1 MCGIF
6 GYASYLTEKTK
17 KDISDI
23 LITGLKRIEYRGYDS
38 AGFCIQ
44 GDDNKNYVL
53 FKEVGK
59 VDKLDIM
66 RSNQDIVNMD
76 TLLTNHV
83 GIAHTRW
90 ATHGQPSVVNCHPLR
105 SDESG
110 CFLVVH
116 NGIITNYKTIKKF
129 LENRKYEFQ
138 SDTDTEIA
146 ATLALYFYKEECKK
160 GNKPKFIDIVKKVV
174 KHCDGAFA
182 FVFVSPL
189 YPNEMVAVRVSSP
202 LLIGLKGEGRMSLDF
217 FNVNYGT
224 KRDDAPPSPLVSTHS
239 SPKFNC
245 SPNMQ
250 TGDVIE
256 DLIKGVDKCMLHSSE
271 SDKLEI
277 FLSSDASALVEHT
290 NKVIFLE
297 DYDVAHIFA
306 GNLVIHRPHSKD
318 KDSTSEKRE
327 VKIIDTELNA
337 IMKGNYEHFMLKEIN
352 EQKESVINTMRGR
365 INFKDKTV
373 SLGGLKDYINIIKK
387 SGRFIF
393 IACGTSYH
401 AALSVKNVFEELLEI
416 PIYVEIASD
425 FLDRKPPIMRN
436 DCVFFISQS
445 GETADS
451 VMALRYCQK
460 EGALCV
466 GVTNVVGS
474 CLSRETHCGIH
485 INAGP
490 EIGVASTKAYTS
502 QFIALVLIALQLTQ
516 DNLSK
521 KCRREEI
528 INELE
533 NIHHKIA
540 QVLGLNDNIKEIANK
555 MKDKESLILI
565 GRGYQYPICMEGALK
580 IKEITYIHSEGIMA
594 GELKHGPIALVDE
607 NLSMILFVANDKN
620 IDKTSNVVHQITARN
635 GNPIVIASES
645 IAETFKDSNTIIV
658 PDTIDCLQGLI
669 SVIPVQLLSYHL
681 AVLRELNPDF
691 PRNLAKSVTVE

>member
-6 GYASYLTEKTK
+6 GYANYLTEKTK
-17 KDISDI
+17 KEISD
-23 LITGLKRIEYRGYDS
+23 LLVKGLKRIEYRGYDS
-38 AGFCIQ
+38 AGFCVQ

-59 VDKLDIM
+59 VDKLENM
-66 RSNQDIVNMD
+66 MNNQNIINMD

-90 ATHGQPSVVNCHPLR
+90 ATHGQPSVINCHPLK

-129 LENRKYEFQ
+129 LMNRKYEFD
-138 SDTDTEIA
+138 SDTDTEVA
-146 ATLALYFYKEECKK
+146 AKLALYFYKEETKK
-160 GNKPKFIDIVKKVV
+160 GNKPKFIDVVKKVI
-174 KHCDGAFA
+174 KRCDGAFS
-182 FVFVSPL
+182 FVFISPL

-202 LLIGLKGEGRMSLDF
+202 LLIGLKGCEKMSLDF
-217 FNVNYGT
+217 FDVNYGT
-224 KRDDAPPSPLVSTHS
+224 KNDDAPPSPLLSAC
-239 SPKFNC
+239 N
-245 SPNMQ
+245 SPNMNNQ
-250 TGDVIE
+250 IGDVID
-256 DLIKGVDKCMLHSSE
+256 DLRKGVDKCMLHSAE
-271 SDKLEI
+271 SDKLEV
-277 FLSSDASALVEHT
+277 FLSSDASALIEHT
-290 NKVIFLE
+290 NKVIYLE

-318 KDSTSEKRE
+318 KDASPDKRE
-327 VKIIDTELNA
+327 VKTIDTELNS
-337 IMKGNYEHFMLKEIN
+337 IMKGNFDHFMLKEIN
-352 EQKESVINTMRGR
+352 EQKESVVNTMRGR
-365 INFKDKTV
+365 INFKDLKV

-393 IACGTSYH
+393 VACGTSYH
-401 AALSVKNVFEELLEI
+401 AALSVKNLFEELLEI

-425 FLDRKPPIMRN
+425 FLDRRPPIQRN

-474 CLSRETHCGIH
+474 TLSRETQCGIH

-502 QFIALVLIALQLTQ
+502 QFVALVLIALQLTQ

-521 KCRREEI
+521 KERREDI
-528 INELE
+528 IHELE
-533 NIHHKIA
+533 NIQHKIA
-540 QVLGLNDNIKEIANK
+540 RVVALNNEIKNIAEE
-555 MKDKESLILI
+555 MKDSNNLILI

-607 NLSMILFVANDKN
+607 NLAMILFVTNDRN

-635 GNPIVIASES
+635 GKPLVIVSES
-645 IAETFKDSNTIIV
+645 IAENFKDNNRIII

-681 AVLRELNPDF
+681 AVARGLNPDF

>member
-17 KDISDI
+17 KQISDI
-23 LITGLKRIEYRGYDS
+23 LVNGLKRIEYRGYDS
-38 AGFCIQ
+38 AGLCIQ

-59 VDKLDIM
+59 VEKLESM
-66 RSNQDIVNMD
+66 LKNQNTVNMD

-90 ATHGQPSVVNCHPLR
+90 ATHGQPSVINCHPLK

-116 NGIITNYKTIKKF
+116 NGIITNYKTLKKF
-129 LENRKYEFQ
+129 LENRKYEFE
-138 SDTDTEIA
+138 SDTDTEVA
-146 ATLALYFYKEECKK
+146 AKLCLYFYKEETKK
-160 GNKPKFIDIVKKVV
+160 GNKPKFIDVVKKVI
-174 KHCDGAFA
+174 KRCDGAFA
-182 FVFVSPL
+182 FVFISPL

-202 LLIGLKGEGRMSLDF
+202 LLIGLKGCEKMSLDF
-217 FNVNYGT
+217 FDVNYGT
-224 KRDDAPPSPLVSTHS
+224 KNDDAPPSPLLSACS
-239 SPKFNC
+239 
-245 SPNMQ
+245 SPNMNNQ
-250 TGDVIE
+250 LCDVID
-256 DLIKGVDKCMLHSSE
+256 DLRKGVDKCMLHSAE
-271 SDKLEI
+271 SDKLEV
-277 FLSSDASALVEHT
+277 FLSSDASSLIEHT
-290 NKVIFLE
+290 NKVIYLE

-318 KDSTSEKRE
+318 KDVTPGKRE
-327 VKIIDTELNA
+327 IKTIDTELNS
-337 IMKGNYEHFMLKEIN
+337 IMKGNFDHFMLKEIN
-352 EQKESVINTMRGR
+352 EQKESVVNTMRGR
-365 INFKDKTV
+365 INFKDLTV
-373 SLGGLKDYINIIKK
+373 SLGGLKDYTSIIKK

-401 AALSVKNVFEELLEI
+401 AALSVKNLFEELLEI
-416 PIYVEIASD
+416 PIYIEIASD
-425 FLDRKPPIMRN
+425 FLDRKPPIQRN

-460 EGALCV
+460 EGALTV

-474 CLSRETHCGIH
+474 TISRETQCGIH

-502 QFIALVLIALQLTQ
+502 QFIALILIALQLTQ

-521 KCRREEI
+521 KERREDI
-528 INELE
+528 IHELE
-533 NIHHKIA
+533 NIQHKISR
-540 QVLGLNDNIKEIANK
+540 VLSLNNQIKEIADELCDRNN
-555 MKDKESLILI
+555 LILI

-607 NLSMILFVANDKN
+607 DLAMILFVTNDRN
-620 IDKTSNVVHQITARN
+620 LDKTSNVVHQITARN
-635 GNPIVIASES
+635 GDPLVIVSES
-645 IAETFKDSNTIIV
+645 IAENFKSNSTIII
-658 PDTIDCLQGLI
+658 PDTIDCLQGLL

-681 AVLRELNPDF
+681 AVARGLNPDF